1 MAGLRCPLCVMEG
14 RTAKLQVPE
23 NRSLF
28 TMASSTPIKGRC
40 NHPMRKQPGMFCGNK
55 PVLPDHLGGNGK
67 CKFHGGL
74 LPFLDMKKRAE
85 DAEEFH
91 LEKQDA
97 KKRHGLYSDSLKAL
111 FRDAKAQLIFADE
124 DTPKLDLTPEIRLWR
139 TKIYQWE
146 KQKQEGLTLMET
158 EGDKFVSLDEV
169 LYKAGLLLA
178 RLIKTQKELHPEA
191 DANGELTVRL
201 VLDESSEKKVQ
212 EMDMPDLEAG
222 GGTPEPV
229 KQQTKTDD
237 KLLVSPFES
246 ALKDFADSDDDEDT

>member
-1 MAGLRCPLCVMEG
+1 MEG
-14 RTAKLQVPE
+14 RAPTLCVQEKGSRLH
-23 NRSLF
+23 
-28 TMASSTPIKGRC
+28 MANPAPVKGRC
-40 NHPMRKQPGMFCGNK
+40 NHPLRKQPGMFCGNK
-55 PVLPDHLGGNGK
+55 PMLPDHLGGNGK
-67 CKFHGGL
+67 CKFHGGMFPL
-74 LPFLDMKKRAE
+74 LDMRKRIE

-91 LEKQDA
+91 LEKQSA
-97 KKRHGLYSDSLKAL
+97 KKRHGLYSDSLQAL
-111 FRDAKAQLIFADE
+111 FRDAKAQAVFADD

-146 KQKQEGLTLMET
+146 KQKQEGHTLMET
-158 EGDKFVSLDEV
+158 ENDKFISLDEV

-222 GGTPEPV
+222 GGTPPA